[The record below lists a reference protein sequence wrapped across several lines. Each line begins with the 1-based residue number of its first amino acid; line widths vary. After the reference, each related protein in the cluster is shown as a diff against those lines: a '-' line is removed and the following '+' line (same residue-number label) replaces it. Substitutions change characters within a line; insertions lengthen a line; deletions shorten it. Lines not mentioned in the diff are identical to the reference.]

1 MCVAALPCPAF
12 EGSEKRISVS
22 FSSRAGAV
30 GAGLRALTRAEL
42 DALMDSAACL
52 IVSARHHASHD
63 AYVLSESSCFV
74 YPDRIV
80 VKTCGTTRLLACVPL
95 LLRLAAGLGL
105 EPAAVKYSRASF
117 LFPAAQPEEHA
128 SFEAETAALRAAFAA
143 LPLASAYVLGD
154 ALAGLQWHVFAAGV
168 ARGAAAVAQ
177 APPPPPLHTLELCMT
192 GLCPRKAAN
201 FFRTEAFVDSRR
213 VTCDSGIQDLLPKA
227 EIDDYVFEPCGYSM
241 NAVEAGS
248 FSTIHITPE
257 DGFSYA
263 SFELCGYDPATM
275 DVPDLVAR
283 VAAVFRPRHMA
294 VALSV
299 DAPAGACVGDVDGAT
314 WRARRS
320 LPAGYACHAGSFQE
334 LRAGGHVAF
343 FGLDLEEG
351 EAFDGQAEDLPHAAG
366 EALGAAGQLQADC
379 AAEAME
385 LALEATAGV
394 LGGHAVAACDAGA
407 GSSDGGSPRGVVSRD
422 PLSSV
427 LTDLDSLGEGA
438 GEWGGGR
445 ATPSSTASEDARPV
459 GPRPLGEVLAL
470 HGAHP
475 LPDGSRA
482 SLDAHAAAL
491 IASRGLEDTFYVIDL
506 GLLARLALDWR
517 AALPRVAPCYAVK
530 ALPDAAV
537 LATLAALG
545 ARFDCASEAELRA
558 VRALG
563 VPASR
568 TLLANA
574 CKRPRDLRAGAEL
587 GCPLT
592 TFDSVDELRKV
603 ARAWPGARLLLRVRA
618 DAPAA
623 RCPLGN
629 KYGAEAW
636 EWAALAAEAAR
647 LGLPVDGVAFHVGS
661 GAGADAAGAYENA
674 IAVAA
679 DAAEVLRAA
688 GHAVSILDIGG
699 GFPGGALGG
708 IAPAINAAL
717 EARFPGVE
725 VVAEPGRFFAERIAT
740 LATAVFGA
748 RERSAGGDARD
759 VGAIATPTVEDPTP
773 HPTTRELFVTDG
785 IYGSM
790 NCMLYDHASPLPR
803 ALATDDRARGGLVP
817 TTVFGPTC
825 DGLDTLVRGHPLPA
839 GLGVGSW
846 LVWPDMGAY
855 TICGASAFNGM
866 DAVNVPRFYVWSVK
880 P

>member
-128 SFEAETAALRAAFAA
+128 SFEAETAVLRAAFAA

-351 EAFDGQAEDLPHAAG
+351 EAFDGQAEDLPHAAD

-379 AAEAME
+379 AAKAME

-422 PLSSV
+422 TLSSV

-491 IASRGLEDTFYVIDL
+491 IASRGLEDTFY
-506 GLLARLALDWR
+506 
-517 AALPRVAPCYAVK
+517 
-530 ALPDAAV
+530 
-537 LATLAALG
+537 
-545 ARFDCASEAELRA
+545 
-558 VRALG
+558 
-563 VPASR
+563 
-568 TLLANA
+568 
-574 CKRPRDLRAGAEL
+574 RPRDLRAGAEL

-629 KYGAEAW
+629 KYGAETW
-636 EWAALAAEAAR
+636 EWAALAAEATR

-759 VGAIATPTVEDPTP
+759 VDAIATPTVEDPIL

-803 ALATDDRARGGLVP
+803 ALATDDRARGALVP